1 MYGVQLSQDYTEPLW
16 GDSLVFTRNSWY
28 SLSQSRKDER
38 LRWPWN
44 HPVVLNLFINVVIT
58 KYKLKLQF
66 KLFQLWPLT
75 VNCFKVSYQSYL
87 AGLSKVCFLCIYV
100 DQMIIQKRLLFCF
113 KFSFTIFLLMF
124 FPIFSNLFTDILKI
138 YELPKIYNK
147 ILKKLLTMSS
157 TRSIL
162 CHNFIWLLKFIE
174 NVLLGA
180 KDCFDTKKILGRIF
194 F

>member
-1 MYGVQLSQDYTEPLW
+1 M
-16 GDSLVFTRNSWY
+16 
-28 SLSQSRKDER
+28 
-38 LRWPWN
+38 
-44 HPVVLNLFINVVIT
+44 
-58 KYKLKLQF
+58 
-66 KLFQLWPLT
+66 
-75 VNCFKVSYQSYL
+75 NCFKVSYQSYL

-174 NVLLGA
+174 NVHLGV
-180 KDCFDTKKILGRIF
+180 KDSFGTKLKKIQGRVF
-194 F
+194 L